1 LGVALKAGEARMVI
15 TIGNL
20 LPLDVELK
28 ERFQQLFKAVKRF
41 AE

>member
-1 LGVALKAGEARMVI
+1 MVI

-20 LPLDVELK
+20 LPLDAEQK
-28 ERFQQLFKAVKRF
+28 GQFQQLFKAVKRF

>member
-1 LGVALKAGEARMVI
+1 MVI

-20 LPLDVELK
+20 LPLDAELK